1 MIVGIG
7 TDLAEVARFE
17 QLLARHGRRVA
28 RRMLAAAE
36 LDEFAR
42 AADPARFLAKRFAAK
57 EAFAKAAGT
66 GVRAPVLLPAIA
78 VTHDELG
85 KPAFA
90 CSAVLHD
97 WLTARGV
104 QRMHVSISDE
114 RTHCLAFVVFEG

>member
-17 QLLARHGRRVA
+17 QLLARHGQRVA

-57 EAFAKAAGT
+57 ELSPRPQ
-66 GVRAPVLLPAIA
+66 VPESVHLCCCPPLR
-78 VTHDELG
+78 
-85 KPAFA
+85 
-90 CSAVLHD
+90 
-97 WLTARGV
+97 
-104 QRMHVSISDE
+104 
-114 RTHCLAFVVFEG
+114 